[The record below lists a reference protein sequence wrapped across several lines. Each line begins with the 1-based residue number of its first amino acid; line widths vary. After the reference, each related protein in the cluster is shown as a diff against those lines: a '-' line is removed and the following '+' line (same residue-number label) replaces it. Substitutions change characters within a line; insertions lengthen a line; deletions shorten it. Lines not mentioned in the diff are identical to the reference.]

1 MQRLY
6 RPLQLIFVY
15 GLALV
20 ACWLAQR
27 FSVPVPWMIGPLLL
41 SGAIALIGWD
51 ARVPPATRLAGQVIV
66 AGAIG
71 LTLTATTL
79 GAVLLS
85 AGWIIV
91 IAFGTIIIAAGVAW
105 VVSRLSNVDLGMLCL
120 VCIPAGPIETANI
133 AYRYN
138 VPSAPIIF
146 GQTLRVAI
154 IVLFLPPIVVWL
166 KEADAGAITQIA
178 PTLPYWIVA
187 LLFAWCTLVSLAF
200 HRTRVPNAFF
210 LGAMVAASLVGI
222 SGLVYGRVP
231 SIVLSGGQVLLGVW
245 LGGVFNRHQIKRAGG
260 QLMVVV
266 AATIA
271 VLALCG
277 FLGLAVAWAS
287 GLSWETMVLAAAP
300 GSVTEMALT
309 AELIQASPVTVTAF
323 HVIRIFLVVPA
334 AGVIFSVARRVGGGK
349 GDADAAMPPG
359 E

>member
-1 MQRLY
+1 
-6 RPLQLIFVY
+6 
-15 GLALV
+15 
-20 ACWLAQR
+20 
-27 FSVPVPWMIGPLLL
+27 
-41 SGAIALIGWD
+41 
-51 ARVPPATRLAGQVIV
+51 
-66 AGAIG
+66 
-71 LTLTATTL
+71 
-79 GAVLLS
+79 
-85 AGWIIV
+85 
-91 IAFGTIIIAAGVAW
+91 
-105 VVSRLSNVDLGMLCL
+105 
-120 VCIPAGPIETANI
+120 
-133 AYRYN
+133 
-138 VPSAPIIF
+138 
-146 GQTLRVAI
+146 
-154 IVLFLPPIVVWL
+154 
-166 KEADAGAITQIA
+166 
-178 PTLPYWIVA
+178 
-187 LLFAWCTLVSLAF
+187 
-200 HRTRVPNAFF
+200 
-210 LGAMVAASLVGI
+210 MVAASLVGI

-277 FLGLAVAWAS
+277 SLGLAVAWAS